1 MVKFCGQHIA
11 PKDPDM
17 KRRDFLKSTLAGA
30 SVLAAPHVLRAEA
43 QKTITFVPH
52 ADLASFDPVWT
63 TADITRNFS
72 LAVYDT
78 LYGYDAEFKAQPQ
91 MVEGHAIEN
100 DGKQWDLSLR
110 EGLKFHDGTPVLAR
124 DCIATINRWA
134 KRYPLGQAL
143 MARTDELSAVSDK
156 TIRFRLKRP
165 FPLLPEAL
173 AEPYCSIMPERLAK
187 TDAFE
192 QVKEAMG
199 SGPFKFVAAER
210 IPGQRVVFDKNPDYV
225 PRTSGKP
232 SFSAG
237 PKVVYVDRVI
247 WNFVQD
253 PSTASAALM
262 QGEVDWWENPTIDLV
277 PQLKRN
283 KDLVITVKDRTGE
296 IGCLRFN
303 HLFPPFD
310 NAAIRR
316 VVLSAM
322 DQKDVMTA
330 VAGAEPSLIKT
341 DVGLFV
347 PGTPMA
353 STVGV
358 EITRGPKDLDKI
370 KKDLASAGYKG
381 ERVVV
386 LAASTIPTI
395 FAEAQVATDVL
406 QRIGMNIDLQT
417 MEWGSVVARRASREP
432 IDKGGWNIFYTYL
445 GGMGNISPG
454 PDIAIRA
461 SGADA
466 WFGWP
471 SDPKMEALRTAW
483 FDAPDL
489 EAQQKICVEMQEE
502 FWQNPLYVPLG
513 MYDQPAAFRSSLQ
526 DVRDGW
532 PQFYG
537 VRRV

>member
-1 MVKFCGQHIA
+1 ME
-11 PKDPDM
+11 
-17 KRRDFLKSTLAGA
+17 RRTFLKSALAGTA
-30 SVLAAPHVLRAEA
+30 ALAAPSVLRADA
-43 QKTITFVPH
+43 AKTITFVPH
-52 ADLASFDPVWT
+52 ADLASLDPVWT
-63 TADITRNFS
+63 TADITRNYA
-72 LAVYDT
+72 LAVLDT
-78 LYGYDAEFKAQPQ
+78 LYGYDAEFNAQPQ
-91 MVEGHAIEN
+91 MVERHSVDD
-100 DGKQWDLSLR
+100 DGKQWDLTLR
-110 EGLKFHDGTPVLAR
+110 DGLKFHDGTPVLAR
-124 DCIATINRWA
+124 DCVATIKRWA
-134 KRYPLGQAL
+134 KRYPMGGAL
-143 MARTDELSAVSDK
+143 MARTDELSAFTDK
-156 TIRFRLKRP
+156 IIRFRLKKP
-165 FPLLPEAL
+165 FALLPDAL
-173 AEPYCSIMPERLAK
+173 AEPYCSIMPERLAE
-187 TDAFE
+187 TTAFE
-192 QVKEAMG
+192 QVKEAVG
-199 SGPFKFVAAER
+199 SGPFKFVASER
-210 IPGQRVVFDKNPDYV
+210 VPGQRVVFEKNVDYL
-225 PRTSGKP
+225 PRASGKP
-232 SFSAG
+232 SFTAG
-237 PKVVYVDRVI
+237 PKIVNVDRVV

-253 PSTASAALM
+253 PSTASAALA

-303 HLFPPFD
+303 QLFAPFD
-310 NAAIRR
+310 NFAIRR

-322 DQKDVMTA
+322 DQREIMTA
-330 VAGAEPSLIKT
+330 VAGAEPSLIKI

-347 PGTPMA
+347 PGTSMA
-353 STVGV
+353 SDVGV
-358 EITRGPKDLDKI
+358 DVTRGPKDLDKI
-370 KKDLASAGYKG
+370 KKDLAAAGYKG

-395 FAEAQVATDVL
+395 YAEAQVATDVL

-417 MEWGSVVARRASREP
+417 MEWGSVVSRRASREP

-461 SGADA
+461 SGADS

-471 SDPKMEALRTAW
+471 VDPKMEELRAAW

-489 EAQQKICVEMQEE
+489 AVQQRICREMQQE
-502 FWQNPLYVPLG
+502 FWQSPSYVPLG
-513 MYDQPAAFRSSLQ
+513 MYDQPTAFHSYLQ